1 MQPTRSYAGITT
13 AEGCRLVLSSDRAA
27 LESTQSYPLWI
38 KRKEGLMAMVDL
50 TVEVEVPAMDYV
62 ESNINLLLL
71 HPYAVPP
78 TKHAKG

>member
-1 MQPTRSYAGITT
+1 
-13 AEGCRLVLSSDRAA
+13 
-27 LESTQSYPLWI
+27 
-38 KRKEGLMAMVDL
+38 MAMVDL